1 MKYLKKFNES
11 DSNLDLISLDELETY
26 FLDLIDE
33 DFEIEEIKLKET
45 YLSLDSDEIS
55 TIPREGFDFYRRRI
69 RFLKKLPK
77 EFDDFKVFESYVDSL
92 NVFKNCLIGFKSA
105 EDIKVLHIDSKYFK
119 DIYNKN
125 MNIDIF
131 FSFGERLIEGDV
143 NRVEGIIGDFYEWI
157 YNLIRMRVN
166 RSSTTYSLDNIKIKV
181 NKDSLEVDCSE
192 ITQYSARS
200 LYNFIDDMKH
210 HIKRSGNYHLREIRD
225 GRVVGNEINSNK
237 LKYYE
242 FDSSIRNRIITFK
255 NIKLIDLSEQI
266 N

>member
-11 DSNLDLISLDELETY
+11 NSNLDLISLDELETY

-33 DFEIEEIKLKET
+33 DFEIEEIKLLGT

-55 TIPREGFDFYRRRI
+55 SIPREGFDFYRRRI
-69 RFLKKLPK
+69 KFLKKLPK
-77 EFDDFKVFESYVDSL
+77 EFDELKVFENYVDSL
-92 NVFKNCLIGFKSA
+92 NIFKNCLTRFKSA
-105 EDIKVLHIDSKYFK
+105 EDVIVRHITSRYYD

-125 MNIDIF
+125 PNIEIQL
-131 FSFGERLIEGDV
+131 SIGERLIEGDV
-143 NRVEGIIGDFYEWI
+143 NRIEGIIGNFHEWVYKI
-157 YNLIRMRVN
+157 VGMRVN
-166 RSSTTYSLDNIKIKV
+166 KSTTRFSFDDIKINI
-181 NKDSLEVDCSE
+181 NKDLLEVDCSN
-192 ITQYSARS
+192 ITQHSARS
-200 LYNFIDDMKH
+200 LYDFIDDMKYR
-210 HIKRSGNYHLREIRD
+210 IKRSANYHLREIRD
-225 GRVVGNEINSNK
+225 GNEIVPNK